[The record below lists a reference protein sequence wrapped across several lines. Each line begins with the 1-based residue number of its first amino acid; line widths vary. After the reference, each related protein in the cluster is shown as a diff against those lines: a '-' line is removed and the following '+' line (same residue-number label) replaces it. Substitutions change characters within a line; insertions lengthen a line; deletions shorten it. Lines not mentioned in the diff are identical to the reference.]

1 VVYKIAAA
9 FRSLGDPTFTGTEK
23 REASIKKK
31 EKNGIGIISLSLSL
45 YRFKKRKLPARDP
58 YIAMGP

>member
-1 VVYKIAAA
+1 MVYKIAAA
-9 FRSLGDPTFTGTEK
+9 FRSLGDPTFTETEK

-31 EKNGIGIISLSLSL
+31 EKNGIGIISL

>member
-9 FRSLGDPTFTGTEK
+9 FRSLGDPTFTETEK

-31 EKNGIGIISLSLSL
+31 EKNGIGIISLSL
-45 YRFKKRKLPARDP
+45 YRFKKLSLPARDP